1 MNALTMFTAYLVFV
15 ASAAAIVAYLSLERR
30 AAVLTITALT
40 GVLAY
45 AALLGS
51 TGVVE
56 RSDMFPPGIALLAVP
71 LVVAVLLATLTGAGR
86 VLASQIALPLLLGF
100 QVFRFGVEL
109 TLHHLSSIGL
119 APRMMTLE
127 GGNIE
132 ILVAA
137 TAPVAAWLV
146 TRGKVGRNIAWTW
159 NLVGLLS
166 LGNIVG
172 RAVLSSPGPLQFLN
186 SEVPDVAILIYP
198 FTFIP
203 GFMVPLAL
211 ALHVLTFRAFASQSA
226 HAAR

>member
-1 MNALTMFTAYLVFV
+1 MNVLTMFTAYVVVV
-15 ASAAAIVAYLSLERR
+15 ASASAIVAHRSLGRR
-30 AAVLTITALT
+30 AAVLTMAALA

-56 RSDMFPPGIALLAVP
+56 RIDMFPPGIALLAVP
-71 LVVAVLLATLTGAGR
+71 LVLGVLLATLTGPGR

-146 TRGKVGRNIAWTW
+146 TRGPLGRKIAWTW

-172 RAVLSSPGPLQFLN
+172 RAVLSSPGPLQLLHG
-186 SEVPDVAILIYP
+186 EVPDMAILIYP

-211 ALHVLTFRAFASQSA
+211 ALHVLAFRAFGPQSSS
-226 HAAR
+226 AAR